1 MDGIN
6 TEFVA
11 PEINVPPVFIADVFL
26 YHWYVIPEP
35 VAVTAIVAVIP
46 LIQTFWAVVAG
57 WAVRAVAA
65 FKETEA
71 TVE

>member
-1 MDGIN
+1 M
-6 TEFVA
+6 
-11 PEINVPPVFIADVFL
+11 FIADVFL